1 MPSTSSE
8 NYPST
13 QVELVDLQQ
22 QVARLQAL
30 LETSRQVHS
39 TVQLDELLNTVL
51 RIVVRELELP
61 GALVTEPRMTYG
73 AMPPEPWDGCPR
85 FP

>member
-1 MPSTSSE
+1 MPSASPA

-39 TVQLDELLNTVL
+39 TVQLDELLNTD
-51 RIVVRELELP
+51 RKSVV
-61 GALVTEPRMTYG
+61 
-73 AMPPEPWDGCPR
+73 
-85 FP
+85 